1 MKWEYLAY
9 FGNNND
15 YFVGTKL
22 GEYVILEKEDDA
34 NYIKEKIMEVQKNKE
49 EIMELYQSWK
59 KEFDEKCQNLVDAF
73 IKA

>member
-1 MKWEYLAY
+1 
-9 FGNNND
+9 
-15 YFVGTKL
+15 
-22 GEYVILEKEDDA
+22 
-34 NYIKEKIMEVQKNKE
+34 MEVQKNKE